1 MLTDKWVVEGEH
13 TIGVLDFS
21 PTFIIKACHQ

>member
-1 MLTDKWVVEGEH
+1 MLTDKWVVEGEN

-21 PTFIIKACHQ
+21 PTFVIKAYE